1 MDPVIEIIESEMK
14 YLSKSMH
21 NLGVSSGD
29 SYSYYKGTIDALSW
43 ALAQLS
49 REDVKC

>member
-1 MDPVIEIIESEMK
+1 MDPIVKIIESEAE
-14 YLSKSMH
+14 YLSKCMH

-29 SYSYYKGTIDALSW
+29 SYSYYQGCIDALSW